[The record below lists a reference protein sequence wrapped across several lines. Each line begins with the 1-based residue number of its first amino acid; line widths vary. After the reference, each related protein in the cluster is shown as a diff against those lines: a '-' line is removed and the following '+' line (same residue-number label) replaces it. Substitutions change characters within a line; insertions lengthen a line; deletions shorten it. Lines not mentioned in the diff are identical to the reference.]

1 MEIVMILKTVALV
14 FSIAAL
20 CLSCYNLGYSE
31 GEYDERERTW
41 ARNELI
47 MNSIGNTTKKIA
59 ELLRKLAELEL
70 DKIMQETDLKN
81 NERQ

>member
-1 MEIVMILKTVALV
+1 MEIVMILKIVALV
-14 FSIAAL
+14 LSIAAL
-20 CLSCYNLGYSE
+20 CLSCYNLGYSK
-31 GEYDERERTW
+31 GEYDECERTW
-41 ARNELI
+41 ARDELI